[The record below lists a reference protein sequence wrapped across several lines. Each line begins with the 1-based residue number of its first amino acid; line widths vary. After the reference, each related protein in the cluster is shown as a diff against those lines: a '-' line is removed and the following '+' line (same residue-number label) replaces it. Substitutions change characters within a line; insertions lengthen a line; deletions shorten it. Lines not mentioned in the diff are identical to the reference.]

1 MGLGL
6 YVAGRGRIR
15 KNSPTP
21 ELHTIALADVQAL
34 GRRADAHGILKVGRN
49 AEAFLENA
57 SGMRWY
63 KTLSGGTHG
72 ILKVETSQDLN
83 SLPLEG
89 KVPTEWG
96 NEVES

>member
-1 MGLGL
+1 MPPVRRTGTSPGGEAYARPIYDLKR
-6 YVAGRGRIR
+6 YV
-15 KNSPTP
+15 
-21 ELHTIALADVQAL
+21 
-34 GRRADAHGILKVGRN
+34 HGITKVGRN

-57 SGMRWY
+57 AGMRWY